1 MIGAA
6 GPAGDPT
13 KVATLL
19 AADSSYAAQI
29 GAAVANSPSGFIPAL
44 AE

>member
-29 GAAVANSPSGFIPAL
+29 GAVANSPSGFIPAL